1 MTPPEGTVAINLSKK
16 TKMHIRAKWAHS
28 LIVKVFGRIVGFHF
42 QHSKI
47 MHLQKPVGRL
57 DCIDLEND
65 FYLIKFGLVEDY
77 EKVLKGGAWFI
88 REHYLTIRA
97 WEPYFKPTLAA
108 CSKVVVWACL
118 PRLPIEFYELE
129 VLKEIGQPIGL
140 VLQIDANTAASI
152 RGRYTRLCIQVD
164 LDTPLSRSILIGRFR
179 QDILYKG
186 ISLLC
191 FSVGR
196 MGHRKNYCPYI
207 IKEMVVEMDKADE
220 SELKRNDNKRQRVP
234 ISMKKKREMTKE
246 IMAFGC

>member
-1 MTPPEGTVAINLSKK
+1 M
-16 TKMHIRAKWAHS
+16 
-28 LIVKVFGRIVGFHF
+28 
-42 QHSKI
+42 
-47 MHLQKPVGRL
+47 
-57 DCIDLEND
+57 
-65 FYLIKFGLVEDY
+65 
-77 EKVLKGGAWFI
+77 
-88 REHYLTIRA
+88 
-97 WEPYFKPTLAA
+97 
-108 CSKVVVWACL
+108 
-118 PRLPIEFYELE
+118 
-129 VLKEIGQPIGL
+129 
-140 VLQIDANTAASI
+140 
-152 RGRYTRLCIQVD
+152 
-164 LDTPLSRSILIGRFR
+164 DTPLSRSILIGRFR

>member
-1 MTPPEGTVAINLSKK
+1 M
-16 TKMHIRAKWAHS
+16 
-28 LIVKVFGRIVGFHF
+28 
-42 QHSKI
+42 
-47 MHLQKPVGRL
+47 GRL

-140 VLQIDANTAASI
+140 VL
-152 RGRYTRLCIQVD
+152 
-164 LDTPLSRSILIGRFR
+164 
-179 QDILYKG
+179 
-186 ISLLC
+186 
-191 FSVGR
+191 
-196 MGHRKNYCPYI
+196 
-207 IKEMVVEMDKADE
+207 
-220 SELKRNDNKRQRVP
+220 
-234 ISMKKKREMTKE
+234 
-246 IMAFGC
+246 